1 MSMTSGVL
9 SVHADSHADLLQR
22 WRQRT
27 QKLPSLPTGIAV
39 VAGQA
44 KDQWPFYKWRHVSP
58 LTNAQSH

>member
-44 KDQWPFYKWRHVSP
+44 KEFYKWRHVSP